1 MCGLGFVQFRVLIFR
16 VFLSKL
22 RLLFV
27 VLKRKSKVKCASL
40 SFDAHIESFTSRRLR
55 QNGRLW
61 VHHLSRTTTEK
72 DDDGAVSGTV
82 RERREFRRRRRR
94 PIGSDVLM
102 PNLVTTCNN
111 RPKKGRGGQKSFG
124 RRRTRWDSNSRSSAG
139 SRGLFFQCY

>member
-1 MCGLGFVQFRVLIFR
+1 MYGRPLFFFHNEKTPSFFSLSHSLVVL
-16 VFLSKL
+16 V
-22 RLLFV
+22 FV
-27 VLKRKSKVKCASL
+27 VLKRKSSKVCVFVVRRSQSRL
-40 SFDAHIESFTSRRLR
+40 RRRLR

-82 RERREFRRRRRR
+82 RERREFRRRRR
-94 PIGSDVLM
+94 PGSDVLM
-102 PNLVTTCNN
+102 PNLVTTFNN

-139 SRGLFFQCY
+139 SRGLFFQY

>member
-1 MCGLGFVQFRVLIFR
+1 MSTMKKRPPFFP
-16 VFLSKL
+16 SSHS
-22 RLLFV
+22 FV
-27 VLKRKSKVKCASL
+27 VLVFVVIKRKSKVKCASL

-94 PIGSDVLM
+94 PIGSDVLV

-111 RPKKGRGGQKSFG
+111 IRPKKGRGGQKSFG

-139 SRGLFFQCY
+139 SRGLFFQCC